1 MIDPAPSLTPDSSM
15 RRANLFYKSTCPPCR
30 WMSRLAVIL
39 SFGIIRRTPVSS
51 AEAKALYQQYPE
63 HDGQLIL
70 TYPHGV
76 AFGRMVFAAVPLVVL
91 KGGWD
96 IITRSPSR
104 LGLTNGASAAH
115 RDTYDEGGQQ

>member
-96 IITRSPSR
+96 IITRSPAR
-104 LGLTNGASAAH
+104 LGLPNGTSAARRGTH
-115 RDTYDEGGQQ
+115 DEGGQR